1 MLVSTVQKTPVGN
14 IYLIADS
21 SILIAAGFKSL
32 NSLQNRLSP
41 SDKLR
46 KIEPIEKIPKISK
59 LIDNYFEG
67 RLDALNLIQVRQPG
81 AQFSQKVWK
90 VMRAIPVGMTIS
102 YAQLA
107 KKAGSPAA
115 FRAAG
120 TACGNNLIAPI
131 IPCHRIIKSDGTLG
145 NYGYGVAIKEKL
157 LRLEGAIKQI
167 W

>member
-1 MLVSTVQKTPVGN
+1 MLVSAVQKTPVGN

-90 VMRAIPVGMTIS
+90 VMRAIPAGMTIS

-157 LRLEGAIKQI
+157 LRLEGAI
-167 W
+167 

>member
-1 MLVSTVQKTPVGN
+1 MLLSAVQKTPVGN

-21 SILIAAGFKSL
+21 GILIAAGFKSM

-81 AQFSQKVWK
+81 AQFSQKVWR
-90 VMRAIPVGMTIS
+90 VMRAIPAGMTIS

-157 LRLEGAIKQI
+157 LRLEGAI
-167 W
+167 

>member
-1 MLVSTVQKTPVGN
+1 MLVSAVQKTPVGN

-21 SILIAAGFKSL
+21 GILIAAGFKSL

-41 SDKLR
+41 NDKLR
-46 KIEPIEKIPKISK
+46 KIELIEKIPKISK

-90 VMRAIPVGMTIS
+90 VMQAIPVGMTIS

-157 LRLEGAIKQI
+157 LRLEGAI
-167 W
+167 

>member
-1 MLVSTVQKTPVGN
+1 MLVSAVQKTPVGN

-21 SILIAAGFKSL
+21 GILIAAGFKSL

-41 SDKLR
+41 NDKLR
-46 KIEPIEKIPKISK
+46 KIELIEKIPKISK

-67 RLDALNLIQVRQPG
+67 RLDALNLIRVRQPG

-157 LRLEGAIKQI
+157 LRLEGAI
-167 W
+167 

>member
-1 MLVSTVQKTPVGN
+1 MRKTSVGN

-21 SILIAAGFKSL
+21 GILIAAGFKSL

-157 LRLEGAIKQI
+157 LRLEGAI
-167 W
+167 

>member
-1 MLVSTVQKTPVGN
+1 MLLSAVQKTPVGN

-21 SILIAAGFKSL
+21 GILIAAGFKSL

-46 KIEPIEKIPKISK
+46 KIEPIEKIPKITK

-157 LRLEGAIKQI
+157 LRLEGAI
-167 W
+167 

>member
-1 MLVSTVQKTPVGN
+1 MLLSAVQKTPVGN

-21 SILIAAGFKSL
+21 GILIAAGFKSL

-46 KIEPIEKIPKISK
+46 KIEPVEKIPKISK

-157 LRLEGAIKQI
+157 LRLEGAI
-167 W
+167 

>member
-1 MLVSTVQKTPVGN
+1 MLVSAVQKTPVGN

-21 SILIAAGFKSL
+21 GILIAAGFKSL
-32 NSLQNRLSP
+32 KSLQNRLSP

-131 IPCHRIIKSDGTLG
+131 IPCHRIIKSDGSLG

-157 LRLEGAIKQI
+157 LRLEGAI
-167 W
+167 

>member
-21 SILIAAGFKSL
+21 GILIAAGFKSL

>member
-1 MLVSTVQKTPVGN
+1 MLLSAVQKTPVGN

-157 LRLEGAIKQI
+157 LRLEGAI
-167 W
+167 

>member
-21 SILIAAGFKSL
+21 GILIAAGFKSL

-41 SDKLR
+41 NDKLR

-67 RLDALNLIQVRQPG
+67 GLDALNLIQVRQPG
-81 AQFSQKVWK
+81 AQFSQKVWR
-90 VMRAIPVGMTIS
+90 VMRAIPAGMTIS

-145 NYGYGVAIKEKL
+145 SYGYGVAIKEKL
-157 LRLEGAIKQI
+157 LRLEGAI
-167 W
+167 

>member
-1 MLVSTVQKTPVGN
+1 MLVSAVQKTPIGN

-21 SILIAAGFKSL
+21 GILIAAGFKSL

-41 SDKLR
+41 NDKLR

-59 LIDNYFEG
+59 LIDNYFAG

-81 AQFSQKVWK
+81 AQFSQKVWR
-90 VMRAIPVGMTIS
+90 VMRAIPAGMTIS

-131 IPCHRIIKSDGTLG
+131 IPCHRIIKSDGSLG
-145 NYGYGVAIKEKL
+145 NYGYGVAFKEKL
-157 LRLEGAIKQI
+157 LRLEGAI
-167 W
+167 

>member
-14 IYLIADS
+14 IYLIADGG
-21 SILIAAGFKSL
+21 ILIAAGFKSL

-41 SDKLR
+41 NDKLR

-59 LIDNYFEG
+59 LIDNYFDG

-157 LRLEGAIKQI
+157 LRLEGAI
-167 W
+167 

>member
-21 SILIAAGFKSL
+21 GILIAAGFKSL

-41 SDKLR
+41 NDKLR

-157 LRLEGAIKQI
+157 LRLEGAI
-167 W
+167 

>member
-21 SILIAAGFKSL
+21 GLLIAAGFKSM

-157 LRLEGAIKQI
+157 LRLEGAI
-167 W
+167 

>member
-1 MLVSTVQKTPVGN
+1 MLVSAVQKTPVGN

-21 SILIAAGFKSL
+21 GILIAAGFKSL

-41 SDKLR
+41 NDKLR

-67 RLDALNLIQVRQPG
+67 GLDALNLIQVRQPG
-81 AQFSQKVWK
+81 AQFSQKVWR
-90 VMRAIPVGMTIS
+90 VMRAIPAGMTIS

-145 NYGYGVAIKEKL
+145 SYGYGVAIKEKL
-157 LRLEGAIKQI
+157 LRLEGAI
-167 W
+167 

>member
-21 SILIAAGFKSL
+21 GILIAAGFKSL

-41 SDKLR
+41 NDKLR

-90 VMRAIPVGMTIS
+90 VMRAIPAGMTIS

-157 LRLEGAIKQI
+157 LRLEGAI
-167 W
+167 

>member
-1 MLVSTVQKTPVGN
+1 MLVSAVQKTPVGN

-21 SILIAAGFKSL
+21 GILIAAGFKSL

-81 AQFSQKVWK
+81 AQFSQKVWR
-90 VMRAIPVGMTIS
+90 VMRAIPAGMTIS

-157 LRLEGAIKQI
+157 LRLEGAI
-167 W
+167 

>member
-1 MLVSTVQKTPVGN
+1 MLLSAVQKTPVGN

-21 SILIAAGFKSL
+21 GILIAAGFKSL

-81 AQFSQKVWK
+81 AQFSQKVWR
-90 VMRAIPVGMTIS
+90 VMRAIPAGMTIS

-157 LRLEGAIKQI
+157 LRLEGAI
-167 W
+167 

>member
-1 MLVSTVQKTPVGN
+1 MLLSAVQKTPVGN

-21 SILIAAGFKSL
+21 GILIAAGFKSL

-46 KIEPIEKIPKISK
+46 KIEPVEKIPKISK

-81 AQFSQKVWK
+81 AQFSQKVWR
-90 VMRAIPVGMTIS
+90 VMRAIPAGMTIS

-157 LRLEGAIKQI
+157 LRLEGAI
-167 W
+167 

>member
-1 MLVSTVQKTPVGN
+1 MLLSAVQKTPVGN

-21 SILIAAGFKSL
+21 GILIAAGFKSL

-59 LIDNYFEG
+59 LIDYYFEG

-157 LRLEGAIKQI
+157 LRLEGAI
-167 W
+167 

>member
-1 MLVSTVQKTPVGN
+1 MLVSSVQKTPVGN

-21 SILIAAGFKSL
+21 GILIAAGFKSL

-46 KIEPIEKIPKISK
+46 KIEALEKIPKISK

-131 IPCHRIIKSDGTLG
+131 IPCHRIIKSDGSLG
-145 NYGYGVAIKEKL
+145 NYGYGVAIKEIL
-157 LRLEGAIKQI
+157 LRLEGAI
-167 W
+167 

>member
-1 MLVSTVQKTPVGN
+1 MLLSAVQKTPVGN

-21 SILIAAGFKSL
+21 GILIAAGFKSL

-41 SDKLR
+41 NDKLR

-157 LRLEGAIKQI
+157 LRLEGAI
-167 W
+167 

>member
-21 SILIAAGFKSL
+21 GILIAAGFKSL

-41 SDKLR
+41 NDKLR

-145 NYGYGVAIKEKL
+145 NYGYGVAIKEIL
-157 LRLEGAIKQI
+157 LRLEGAI
-167 W
+167 

>member
-1 MLVSTVQKTPVGN
+1 MLVSAVQKTPVGN
-14 IYLIADS
+14 LYLIADS
-21 SILIAAGFKSL
+21 GILIAAGFKSL

-81 AQFSQKVWK
+81 AQFSQKVWR
-90 VMRAIPVGMTIS
+90 VMRAIPAGMTIS

-145 NYGYGVAIKEKL
+145 SYGYGVAIKEKL
-157 LRLEGAIKQI
+157 LRLEGAI
-167 W
+167 

>member
-1 MLVSTVQKTPVGN
+1 MLLSAVQKTPVGN

-21 SILIAAGFKSL
+21 GILIAAGFKSL

-107 KKAGSPAA
+107 KKSGSPAA

-157 LRLEGAIKQI
+157 LRLEGAI
-167 W
+167 

>member
-1 MLVSTVQKTPVGN
+1 MLVSAVQKTPVGN

-21 SILIAAGFKSL
+21 GILIAAGFKSL

-41 SDKLR
+41 NDKLR
-46 KIEPIEKIPKISK
+46 KIEPIERIPKISK

-157 LRLEGAIKQI
+157 LRLEGAI
-167 W
+167 

>member
-1 MLVSTVQKTPVGN
+1 MLVSAVQKTPIGN

-21 SILIAAGFKSL
+21 GILIAAGFKSL

-46 KIEPIEKIPKISK
+46 KIEALEKIPKISK

-90 VMRAIPVGMTIS
+90 VMRSIPVGMTIS

-131 IPCHRIIKSDGTLG
+131 IPCHRIIKSDGSLG

-157 LRLEGAIKQI
+157 LRLEGAI
-167 W
+167 

>member
-41 SDKLR
+41 NDKLR

-67 RLDALNLIQVRQPG
+67 GLDALSLIQVRQPG
-81 AQFSQKVWK
+81 AQFSQKVWR
-90 VMRAIPVGMTIS
+90 VMRAIPAGMTIS

-145 NYGYGVAIKEKL
+145 SYGYGVAIKEKL
-157 LRLEGAIKQI
+157 LRLEGAI
-167 W
+167 

>member
-1 MLVSTVQKTPVGN
+1 MLVSSVQKTPVGN

-21 SILIAAGFKSL
+21 GILIAAGFKSL
-32 NSLQNRLSP
+32 NSLQKRLSS

-81 AQFSQKVWK
+81 AQFSQKVWQ
-90 VMRAIPVGMTIS
+90 VMRAIPAGMTIS

-120 TACGNNLIAPI
+120 TACGNNQIAPI
-131 IPCHRIIKSDGTLG
+131 IPCHRIIKSDGSLG
-145 NYGYGVAIKEKL
+145 NYGYGVSIKEKL
-157 LRLEGAIKQI
+157 LRLEGAI
-167 W
+167 

>member
-1 MLVSTVQKTPVGN
+1 MLLSAVQKTPVGN

-21 SILIAAGFKSL
+21 GILIAAGFKSL

-67 RLDALNLIQVRQPG
+67 RLDALNLIQVKQPG
-81 AQFSQKVWK
+81 AQFSQKVWR
-90 VMRAIPVGMTIS
+90 VMRAIPAGMTIS

-157 LRLEGAIKQI
+157 LRLEGAI
-167 W
+167 

>member
-1 MLVSTVQKTPVGN
+1 MLVSAVQKTPVGN

-21 SILIAAGFKSL
+21 GILIAAGFKSL

-41 SDKLR
+41 NDKLR
-46 KIEPIEKIPKISK
+46 KIEPIERIPKISK

-90 VMRAIPVGMTIS
+90 VIQAIPVGMTIS

-157 LRLEGAIKQI
+157 LRLEGAI
-167 W
+167 

>member
-1 MLVSTVQKTPVGN
+1 MLVSAVQKTPVGN

-21 SILIAAGFKSL
+21 GILIAAGFKSL

-67 RLDALNLIQVRQPG
+67 RLDALNLIHVRQPG
-81 AQFSQKVWK
+81 GQFSQKVWK

-131 IPCHRIIKSDGTLG
+131 IPCHRIIKSDGSLG

-157 LRLEGAIKQI
+157 LRLEGAI
-167 W
+167 

>member
-1 MLVSTVQKTPVGN
+1 MLLSTVQKTPVGN

-21 SILIAAGFKSL
+21 GILIAAGFKSL
-32 NSLQNRLSP
+32 NSLQNRISP
-41 SDKLR
+41 NDKLR
-46 KIEPIEKIPKISK
+46 KIEPLEKIPKISK

-157 LRLEGAIKQI
+157 LRLEGAI
-167 W
+167 

>member
-21 SILIAAGFKSL
+21 GILIAAGFKSL

-67 RLDALNLIQVRQPG
+67 RLDALNLIQVKQPG
-81 AQFSQKVWK
+81 AQFSQKVWR
-90 VMRAIPVGMTIS
+90 VMRAIPAGMTIS

-157 LRLEGAIKQI
+157 LRLEGAI
-167 W
+167 

>member
-1 MLVSTVQKTPVGN
+1 MLLSAVQKTPVGN

-21 SILIAAGFKSL
+21 GILIAAGFKSL

-46 KIEPIEKIPKISK
+46 KIEPLEKIPKISK

-157 LRLEGAIKQI
+157 LRLEGAI
-167 W
+167 

>member
-1 MLVSTVQKTPVGN
+1 MLVSAVQKTPVGN

-21 SILIAAGFKSL
+21 GILIAAGFKSL

-41 SDKLR
+41 NDKLR
-46 KIEPIEKIPKISK
+46 KIEPIERIPKISK
-59 LIDNYFEG
+59 LIENYFEG
-67 RLDALNLIQVRQPG
+67 RLDGFNLIQVRQPG

-90 VMRAIPVGMTIS
+90 VMQAIPVGMTIS

-157 LRLEGAIKQI
+157 LRLEGAI
-167 W
+167 

>member
-1 MLVSTVQKTPVGN
+1 MLVSAVQKTPVGN

-21 SILIAAGFKSL
+21 GILIAAGFKSL

-67 RLDALNLIQVRQPG
+67 RLDALNLIHVRQPG

-90 VMRAIPVGMTIS
+90 VMRAIPAGMTIS

-157 LRLEGAIKQI
+157 LRLEGAI
-167 W
+167 

>member
-21 SILIAAGFKSL
+21 GILIAAGFKSL
-32 NSLQNRLSP
+32 NSLQNRLSS

-59 LIDNYFEG
+59 LIDNYFDG

-81 AQFSQKVWK
+81 AQFSQKVWR

-157 LRLEGAIKQI
+157 LRLEGAI
-167 W
+167 

>member
-21 SILIAAGFKSL
+21 GILIAAGFKSL

-107 KKAGSPAA
+107 KRAGSPAA

-145 NYGYGVAIKEKL
+145 NYGYGVEIKEKL
-157 LRLEGAIKQI
+157 LRLEGAI
-167 W
+167 